1 MPQALLFYA
10 LFLALAFLITIK
22 FSLLINSKDSFL
34 YYLADF
40 TEGQA
45 ILLSKTV
52 ALISIHEEKF

>member
-45 ILLSKTV
+45 ILLLKTV